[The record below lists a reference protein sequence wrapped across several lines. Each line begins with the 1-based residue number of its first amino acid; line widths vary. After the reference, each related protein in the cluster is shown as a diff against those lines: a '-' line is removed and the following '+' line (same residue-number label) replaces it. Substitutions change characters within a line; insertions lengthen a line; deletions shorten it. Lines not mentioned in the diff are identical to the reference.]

1 MSTRSH
7 EEYKDN
13 IGAYVLG
20 ALPEL
25 EAEVLERHLAGCDTC
40 RAEVEELRPVTAAL
54 ARSVPQVDPPASLK
68 ASLMATVNSE
78 AELRA
83 EAPRKR
89 KRERRERN
97 WFGSL
102 QPRFAAAMAL
112 SILALGVVIGVAADR
127 VSDRGERTIAA
138 KINRT
143 LMPGG
148 NAHLRMSGDES
159 DARLRLSDAPSPES
173 GHLYE
178 VWIQRDGK
186 IKPGPIVTSGGD
198 GEVKIPGGLEDAE
211 AVMVSLETKRETS
224 PKGPVIMTFDV

>member
-1 MSTRSH
+1 MNMKTH
-7 EEYKDN
+7 ADHQEN

-25 EAEVLERHLAGCDTC
+25 EQELFERHLAGCESC
-40 RAEVEELRPVTAAL
+40 RAEVAELRGVTAAL
-54 ARSVPQVDPPASLK
+54 ARSVPQVNPPASLK

-78 AELRA
+78 AQLRA
-83 EAPRKR
+83 DAP
-89 KRERRERN
+89 RERRWRN
-97 WFGSL
+97 WIGPL

-127 VSDRGERTIAA
+127 VSDRQERTIAA

-143 LMPGG
+143 LMPTGD
-148 NAHLRMSGDES
+148 ADLRLSGDAR

-173 GHLYE
+173 GRLYE
-178 VWIQRDGK
+178 VWIQRDGE
-186 IKPGPIVTSGGD
+186 IKPGPVVTSGGD
-198 GEVKIPGGLEDAE
+198 GEVKIPGGLAGAE

-224 PKGPVIMTFDV
+224 PKGPVVMTFDV

>member
-7 EEYKDN
+7 DEYKEN
-13 IGAYVLG
+13 VGAYVLG

-25 EAEVLERHLAGCDTC
+25 EVELLERHLAGCDSC
-40 RAEVEELRPVTAAL
+40 RADVEQLRPVTAAL
-54 ARSVPQVDPPASLK
+54 ARSVPQVDPPPSLK
-68 ASLMATVNSE
+68 ASLMSVVEAE
-78 AELRA
+78 AELRSD
-83 EAPRKR
+83 APKP
-89 KRERRERN
+89 RERTQRN
-97 WFGSL
+97 WFASL

-143 LMPGG
+143 LMPSGDA
-148 NAHLRMSGDES
+148 NLRVSGDER

-178 VWIQRDGK
+178 VWVQRDGK
-186 IKPGPIVTSGGD
+186 IKPGPVVTSGGD
-198 GEVKIPGGLEDAE
+198 GEVRIPGGLEDAE

>member
-1 MSTRSH
+1 MNTRSH

-13 IGAYVLG
+13 IGAFVLG

-25 EAEVLERHLAGCDTC
+25 EMKVLERHLAGCESC

-68 ASLMATVNSE
+68 ASLMEVVNSE
-78 AELRA
+78 AQMRGG
-83 EAPRKR
+83 APT
-89 KRERRERN
+89 KRERRSRT

-112 SILALGVVIGVAADR
+112 SILALGVVLGVAADR

-138 KINRT
+138 KIDRT
-143 LMPGG
+143 LMPSGD
-148 NAHLRMSGDES
+148 ADLRVSGDER

-178 VWIQRDGK
+178 VWIQRDGE
-186 IKPGPIVTSGGD
+186 IRPGPVVTSGGD
-198 GEVKIPGGLEDAE
+198 GEVKIPGGLAGAE
-211 AVMVSLETKRETS
+211 AVMVSIETKRETS
-224 PKGPVIMTFDV
+224 PKGPVVMTFDV